1 MRFKKVLDCLFGFM
15 LKSNKMKYLVQ
26 VLINNVKVRKGLCS
40 CFDPFGSASRK
51 IHDDDQFYY
60 LSSSSSASTIS
71 TILQVAQTIPSE
83 ILIEICGYLHPQDL
97 YSLASVCKRYRSLLW
112 SKSSTTTQQIWRTS
126 RLKYVVNLSLAP
138 PTKMSEQQ
146 YIWLMVLLNKCMFC
160 DERKKLKLTMYWE
173 FRMYCCKKCLN
184 ERIVSRQTLLNEYNV
199 SEELMECFPRLLKGV
214 NSRDP
219 ILYLKKDVIKTLNYY
234 NQLKVF
240 ERNQWIKRQEIK
252 INKLQ
257 LENEKY
263 NNLHDQTRYDHTEKI
278 ERLLI
283 KLHE

>member
-1 MRFKKVLDCLFGFM
+1 MVYMQYKQASITDPYHTNVDDQLSRFNDLVTKIDELNDFMVCNEDAYRKKLRIIVTSSHPSTSKLLQDLSSSV
-15 LKSNKMKYLVQ
+15 SN
-26 VLINNVKVRKGLCS
+26 

-51 IHDDDQFYY
+51 IHDEDQFYY
-60 LSSSSSASTIS
+60 LSSSSSTSTIS

-138 PTKMSEQQ
+138 PTGMSEQQ

-173 FRMYCCKKCLN
+173 FRMYCCKKCLY
-184 ERIVSRQTLLNEYNV
+184 ERI
-199 SEELMECFPRLLKGV
+199 
-214 NSRDP
+214 
-219 ILYLKKDVIKTLNYY
+219 DVIKTLNYY

-240 ERNQWIKRQEIK
+240 ERKQWIKRQETKIIK
-252 INKLQ
+252 FQ